1 MIPMKRTGVRK
12 STSRHRCVYSWYL
25 SSQTTSPLMHT
36 VNALDDLQ
44 SNHGHKHHDL
54 SILFLFSLLLSRST
68 RFLCIL
74 TSIFSYRSRS
84 AFAARLSLMA
94 WIRFYANACKRAEMR
109 IEIATRKYLTFG
121 LFFVLHFSLLGLC
134 GRDGF
139 RIGSALLVADLAGG
153 GPKGRAPLVPVLAWK
168 SYCQSRRE
176 AQTVQCADPL
186 TVDTHG

>member
-1 MIPMKRTGVRK
+1 MIPMKRTGAKK
-12 STSRHRCVYSWYL
+12 STSRHRRVYSWYL
-25 SSQTTSPLMHT
+25 SSQTTSLLMHT
-36 VNALDDLQ
+36 LNAFCDPQ

-94 WIRFYANACKRAEMR
+94 WIRFCADTCKRAEVPM
-109 IEIATRKYLTFG
+109 EIATRTYLTFG
-121 LFFVLHFSLLGLC
+121 FFFVLHFSLLGLC
-134 GRDGF
+134 GRNGF
-139 RIGSALLVADLAGG
+139 RVGSALLVADPAGG

-168 SYCQSRRE
+168 STCQFNPKNLDCIMR
-176 AQTVQCADPL
+176 
-186 TVDTHG
+186 